1 MTEIERIQDVE
12 IVEDVPSW
20 EELVGEFAEGRRYE
34 MHGQLRQARAAASVV
49 THYGRQSIKA
59 FAFEV
64 GKSPSWVYDLAR
76 VWHVYGHIFEDG
88 DELSSRLETLGIS
101 HLVKS
106 LSAPDPVALAERAHD
121 EGMTTRQVEEE
132 ARGKEEKAEIA
143 KTMVCPQCG
152 GTGEVPM
159 DEAIPVPDV
168 PAVPGGVS

>member
-1 MTEIERIQDVE
+1 VAELERVYDAE
-12 IVEDVPSW
+12 IVDDSIPSW
-20 EELVGEFAEGRRYE
+20 EDLVSEFIEGRRYE

-49 THYGRQSIKA
+49 THYGRQSMKA
-59 FAFEV
+59 FASEV

-88 DELSSRLETLGIS
+88 DELSGRLETLGIS

-132 ARGKEEKAEIA
+132 ARGKENGAEVID
-143 KTMVCPQCG
+143 VQECPSCG
-152 GTGEVPM
+152 A
-159 DEAIPVPDV
+159 DSKYWQR
-168 PAVPGGVS
+168 VPGGIS